1 MIVTNT
7 EMAQKTGLALGGG
20 AVLGA
25 AHIGTLR
32 ALEECDVQ
40 IDRVAGTSIGSLVG
54 ALYAFG
60 MPWQEIE
67 AITLDMNWLD
77 ISRLSLSKY
86 GVMNN
91 SKIKRLLRKYLGDV
105 RFDQAKKPLYVVA
118 ADIQNGEKVVIQS
131 GKVADAVMASTCI
144 PGIFAPIDL
153 GDRMLVD
160 GGIMENVPVKTLQD
174 AGADRIIAVDL
185 QAKNA
190 FAKPQNL
197 RDVLVSTVSLAM
209 KHTSALQKHTADLV
223 IEPDLSR
230 FNPYNTKQVAEL
242 IEQGYKD
249 SLEAIKSF
257 STE

>member
-1 MIVTNT
+1 MPESI
-7 EMAQKTGLALGGG
+7 KTKNKLGLALGGG

-25 AHIGTLR
+25 AHIGVLR
-32 ALEECDVQ
+32 ALDECQVNVDV
-40 IDRVAGTSIGSLVG
+40 VAGTSIGALVG

-60 MPWQEIE
+60 MPWREIQ

-77 ISRLSLSKY
+77 VSRLSLSKF
-86 GVMNN
+86 GIMNN
-91 SKIKRLLRKYLGDV
+91 SKIKHLLKKHLGDV
-105 RFDQAKKPLYVVA
+105 HFDQAQIPLYVVA
-118 ADIQNGEKVVIQS
+118 ADIQNAQKVVLHE

-144 PGIFAPIDL
+144 PGIFAPIDQ

-160 GGIMENVPVKTLQD
+160 GGIMENVPVNTLD
-174 AGADRIIAVDL
+174 AVGLQHIIAVDL
-185 QAKNA
+185 HAKRS

-209 KHTSALQKHTADLV
+209 NHTVALQKHKADLV

-242 IEQGYKD
+242 INQGYQD
-249 SLEAIKSF
+249 SIEEIKKYVAQ
-257 STE
+257 

>member
-1 MIVTNT
+1 MSETSNLN
-7 EMAQKTGLALGGG
+7 KKLGLALGGG

-25 AHIGTLR
+25 AHIGVLR
-32 ALEECDVQ
+32 ALEECQVEVDV
-40 IDRVAGTSIGSLVG
+40 VAGTSIGALVG

-60 MPWQEIE
+60 MPWQEIQS
-67 AITLDMNWLD
+67 ITLDMNWLD

-86 GVMNN
+86 GIMNN
-91 SKIKRLLRKYLGDV
+91 SKIKQLLKKHLGDV
-105 RFDQAKKPLYVVA
+105 HFDQAHKPLYVVA
-118 ADIQNGEKVVIQS
+118 ADIQNGKKVVLHN

-144 PGIFAPIDL
+144 PGIFAPVDQ

-160 GGIMENVPVKTLQD
+160 GGIMENVPVNTLED
-174 AGADRIIAVDL
+174 IGVERIIAVDL
-185 QAKNA
+185 HAKKS

-209 KHTSALQKHTADLV
+209 NHTVALQKHAADLV

-242 IEQGYKD
+242 IDQGYQD
-249 SLEAIKSF
+249 SLATLRKLTAE
-257 STE
+257 

>member
-1 MIVTNT
+1 MSETTKIT
-7 EMAQKTGLALGGG
+7 TGLALGGG

-25 AHIGTLR
+25 AHIGVLR
-32 ALEECDVQ
+32 ALEETQIEIDV
-40 IDRVAGTSIGSLVG
+40 VAGTSIGSLVG

-86 GVMNN
+86 GIMNN
-91 SKIKRLLRKYLGDV
+91 SKVKRLLRKYLGDV
-105 RFDQAKKPLYVVA
+105 HFDQARKPLYVVA
-118 ADIQNGEKVVIQS
+118 ADIQNGEKVVINS

-144 PGIFAPIDL
+144 PGVFAPIDQ

-174 AGADRIIAVDL
+174 AGVDRIIAVDL
-185 QAKNA
+185 QANKS

-197 RDVLVSTVSLAM
+197 RDVLVSTVLLSM
-209 KHTSALQKHTADLV
+209 MHTSALQKHPADLI

-230 FNPYNTKQVAEL
+230 FNPYNTKQVPEL
-242 IEQGYKD
+242 IEQGYQDGISALKAFKAD
-249 SLEAIKSF
+249 
-257 STE
+257 